1 MHMLPQEAQAAPRLL
16 IVGEDRDTVAE
27 LYPELRRQGID
38 VALALAPEDGL
49 ARAGEFRP
57 DLVLADL
64 ADAAAAA
71 AFCARLRASP
81 LTAALPLILLAPA
94 PSLEARL
101 AAFTA
106 GAVDVV
112 AKPCAAAEVAARVLV
127 HVRHKRRLDCL
138 ESIAAGSA
146 LERVGELVNA
156 EDKLFARATRRLQ
169 ERLTNPP
176 ALTEL
181 IRELGVSE
189 RKLTELFRQRLGMT
203 VFDYFAELRLET
215 ARHLLAGSKL
225 RIQVIADRIGY
236 NNAGDFARAFRR
248 RYGSSPREYRYALNG
263 MADSGEAA
271 ASSVSEWENWAG
283 AAPADSRQDLTDAIH

>member
-1 MHMLPQEAQAAPRLL
+1 M
-16 IVGEDRDTVAE
+16 
-27 LYPELRRQGID
+27 
-38 VALALAPEDGL
+38 
-49 ARAGEFRP
+49 
-57 DLVLADL
+57 
-64 ADAAAAA
+64 
-71 AFCARLRASP
+71 CARLRASP

-94 PSLEARL
+94 PNLEARL
-101 AAFTA
+101 AAFAA

-127 HVRHKRRLDCL
+127 QAQTKRRIDCL
-138 ESIAAGSA
+138 ESIAAMHARES
-146 LERVGELVNA
+146 LGELLNA
-156 EDKLFARATRRLQ
+156 EDRLFARATQRLQ
-169 ERLTNPP
+169 ERLANPP

-181 IRELGVSE
+181 IRELGVIE

-248 RYGSSPREYRYALNG
+248 RYGSSPREYHYTLNG
-263 MADSGEAA
+263 VAASGEAA
-271 ASSVSEWENWAG
+271 TLTGSRWEKWG
-283 AAPADSRQDLTDAIH
+283 DAAPARRSRQGFTDAIH